1 MKSAREVVLE
11 EVGVVGVET
20 GEEEEDESSSRIC
33 PDEEN
38 NDMKV
43 FVALR
48 TFCHANQHGIRKSGC
63 TSLTIGTLREALRF
77 IETIFNTP
85 LLCFDRRASTG
96 GFEGGGGLDGGW
108 GSGPPGR
115 F

>member
-1 MKSAREVVLE
+1 VLE

-38 NDMKV
+38 KDMKV

-48 TFCHANQHGIRKSGC
+48 TFCHANQHGIRKSGR
-63 TSLTIGTLREALRF
+63 TSLTIGILREALRF